1 MIEKTKTSYSGGEYS
16 ESFEMDELK
25 IFKDD
30 IKKDNIVF
38 YTDIKTSD
46 ENITEATIRI
56 YDKEKIDLDENF
68 KKTLSLLNFEVSDKA
83 LKEFEKKENET
94 IKEKY
99 FNDLVDK
106 LENKIERIDSR
117 EDNVSMLKMNEILFD
132 SEYELKEKMP
142 KHFDRDK
149 VAVIDMAVENSIY
162 NLKTYDENGYS
173 IIDTGE
179 FLKKFRFEAEN
190 QYNDFK
196 KTLTKKEE
204 YIKEKEKNDELEI

>member
-1 MIEKTKTSYSGGEYS
+1 MIEKINTSYSGGEYS
-16 ESFEMDELK
+16 EPFEMDELM

-30 IKKDNIVF
+30 IEKDNIVF
-38 YTDIKTSD
+38 YMDIKTSN

-56 YDKEKIDLDENF
+56 YDKERIEIDDNF
-68 KKTLSLLNFEVSDKA
+68 KNILNLNLNFEVSNKDF
-83 LKEFEKKENET
+83 KEFEKKENET

-142 KHFDRDK
+142 KHFDKDK

-162 NLKTYDENGYS
+162 SLKTYDENGYS

-204 YIKEKEKNDELEI
+204 YIKEKDEEFEM